1 MEFYTGCLTEKGP
14 YRKKNQDSAVCM
26 KSRKRGAPL
35 LAACV
40 CDGIGSF
47 ADSEIASGMV
57 TEGISRWFDGIIGL
71 YPDVM
76 DEDMLTE
83 DLEIT
88 VRELNELV
96 FEYRKKYEVNI
107 GCTMSLLLLTEE
119 SYYVFHVGD
128 SRICFV
134 EDGLNQI
141 TRDEV
146 AVVEKDGEVKKL
158 LANYV
163 GKSGE
168 LWVNKLNGSVTEG
181 MKFLLGTDG
190 LFKKLSEDD
199 VREKTAEI
207 RGDDA
212 AVAACKTFMNRVME
226 RGERDNI
233 SCILVC
239 VSASS

>member
-1 MEFYTGCLTEKGP
+1 ME
-14 YRKKNQDSAVCM
+14 DA
-26 KSRKRGAPL
+26 
-35 LAACV
+35 
-40 CDGIGSF
+40 
-47 ADSEIASGMV
+47 
-57 TEGISRWFDGIIGL
+57 
-71 YPDVM
+71 
-76 DEDMLTE
+76 
-83 DLEIT
+83 
-88 VRELNELV
+88 
-96 FEYRKKYEVNI
+96 
-107 GCTMSLLLLTEE
+107 
-119 SYYVFHVGD
+119 
-128 SRICFV
+128 
-134 EDGLNQI
+134 LNQI
-141 TRDEV
+141 TRHEV
-146 AVVEKDGEVKKL
+146 AVVENDGEVKKL

-163 GKSGE
+163 GKSGG